1 MQVSESMAL
10 LNVLFCWLG
19 AYIAV
24 RRPGKR
30 CGASR
35 RIKKSFKH
43 VIGTDRECNGCK
55 KLHGAIS
62 THAYYQKCIHSSMH
76 CTPIARQSSLTNSS
90 PLASCPMWPI
100 FRWGSQYPSPDNV
113 GTSQAHRGR
122 APSRTPFRPCQGG
135 AMLLSVYRT
144 PLLRFGRDHV
154 P

>member
-10 LNVLFCWLG
+10 LNILFCWLG

-30 CGASR
+30 CGASC

-43 VIGTDRECNGCK
+43 VIGTDRECDGCK

-62 THAYYQKCIHSSMH
+62 THAYSQKCIHSSMH
-76 CTPIARQSSLTNSS
+76 STPITRQSSLTNSS

-100 FRWGSQYPSPDNV
+100 FRWGSQYPV
-113 GTSQAHRGR
+113 LTMLARLRHI
-122 APSRTPFRPCQGG
+122 AAELLHALPSVPARVVLCYYQSTELHYFALAG
-135 AMLLSVYRT
+135 
-144 PLLRFGRDHV
+144 DHV

>member
-43 VIGTDRECNGCK
+43 VIGTDRECKWLQKASWSYLDPCLLPK
-55 KLHGAIS
+55 VHTLILALHTHSPAVKLDQFFSFGIVSNVADI
-62 THAYYQKCIHSSMH
+62 QMGQ
-76 CTPIARQSSLTNSS
+76 PIPQS
-90 PLASCPMWPI
+90 
-100 FRWGSQYPSPDNV
+100 
-113 GTSQAHRGR
+113 
-122 APSRTPFRPCQGG
+122 
-135 AMLLSVYRT
+135 
-144 PLLRFGRDHV
+144 
-154 P
+154 